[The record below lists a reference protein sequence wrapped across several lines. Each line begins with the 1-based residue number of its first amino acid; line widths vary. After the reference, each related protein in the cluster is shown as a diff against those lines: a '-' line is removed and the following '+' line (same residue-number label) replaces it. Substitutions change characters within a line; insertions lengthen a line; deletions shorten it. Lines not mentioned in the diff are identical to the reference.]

1 MNRILELKGNFNHN
15 PNPNTVGP
23 ITLPIDSI
31 NNPVTIDHLRK
42 LFMQLKALY
51 KYWEKE
57 TLINGALITVYYREI
72 VAKTNRLE
80 RLLKEKGVEKNC
92 NIRGAKFD
100 ENITKH
106 IFTYFN
112 TLPSLNTSIDE
123 MGKVIFIVENFY
135 SGKMDKNDIDNLKS
149 TYEYD
154 QVMARTKF
162 AAIIKD
168 AYYVEDFTID
178 RDNESIEETSIIS
191 IYKTG
196 ISSKELFRKLGIN
209 LIEDKM
215 LDETTL
221 RLDSD
226 EFEILKSKAPYLIA
240 MKTVDLSKLKKD
252 DFVKDDLY
260 AQVPIPDPK
269 NEPIIGVI
277 DTLFDKNVYF
287 SKWVESIDMVDKNIP
302 ISSDDYFH
310 GTSVTSIIV
319 DGPSINPNL
328 DDGCGRFR
336 VKHFGVACGGNFS
349 SFTIL
354 KAIRKVVK
362 ENPNIKV
369 WNLSLGSPKEISKNY
384 ISPEAAELDKIQ
396 SEFDVVFVVSGTNKS
411 HNVDSPMKIG
421 SPADSINSIVVNSVD
436 FDDKPASYHRVG
448 PVLSF
453 FYKPDVSYYGGD
465 GKKRIRV
472 CSNLGECFVTGTSFA
487 APWIARKMAYL
498 INVLGFNRE
507 VAKALLID
515 SAAGWNRMDSM
526 KCDIGYGVVP
536 IKISDII
543 ETKNDEIRFIF
554 TSATEE
560 YETSAFNIPIPLN
573 NDGKYPYITRATL
586 CYYPKCSR
594 NQGVDYTNTEI
605 DFQFGRVQ
613 INSKGTASLKA
624 FNNNRQGETDDYTRE
639 VNARNHWRKWD
650 NVKHLASEENVNVR
664 PKKGYPGEL
673 CGVKMTVKGRL
684 TSVHETIPFGIVVT
698 LKEINGVNRISDFIK
713 KCELKGWFVNQVNV
727 ENRIDINLKA
737 DEEIEFE

>member
-1 MNRILELKGNFNHN
+1 MNKILELKGNFKHN
-15 PNPNTVGP
+15 RNPNTVGP
-23 ITLPIDSI
+23 VTLPKESLYY
-31 NNPVTIDHLRK
+31 PVTVDHLRK
-42 LFMQLKALY
+42 LYNQLCELY

-72 VAKTNRLE
+72 VAKSNRLE
-80 RLLKEKGVEKNC
+80 CLLREKNVEKNC
-92 NIRGAKFD
+92 NIRGAKFNND
-100 ENITKH
+100 NTKH

-112 TLPSLNTSIDE
+112 TLSSLKLTINE
-123 MGKVIFIVENFY
+123 LNEAVYIVENFY
-135 SGKMDKNDIDNLKS
+135 NGSIDKNDLDNLKN
-149 TYEYD
+149 TYKKD
-154 QVMARTKF
+154 FLIPRSKF
-162 AAIIKD
+162 AGIIKD

-178 RDNESIEETSIIS
+178 RENESIEDASIIS

-196 ISSKELFRKLGIN
+196 IKSIELFRRLGIN

-226 EFEILKSKAPYLIA
+226 EFEILKTKAPYLIA
-240 MKTVDLSKLKKD
+240 MKTIDLSNLKKD
-252 DFVKDDLY
+252 DFEKDDSNIKSI
-260 AQVPIPDPK
+260 IPDPS

-277 DTLFDKNVYF
+277 DTLFDNNVYF
-287 SKWVESIDMVDKNIP
+287 SKWVESVDMVDKNIP
-302 ISSDDYFH
+302 RCSEDYSH
-310 GTSVTSIIV
+310 GTSVTSILV
-319 DGPSINPNL
+319 DGPNLNPNL

-336 VKHFGVACGGNFS
+336 VKHFGVACGGAFS

-354 KAIRKVVK
+354 KAIKKVVR

-396 SEFDVVFVVSGTNKS
+396 SEYDVVFIVAGTNKPNNIES
-411 HNVDSPMKIG
+411 SMKIG
-421 SPADSINSIVVNSVD
+421 APADSINSIVVNSVD
-436 FDDKPASYHRVG
+436 FDDNPASYHRIG

-465 GKKRIRV
+465 GKNKIRV
-472 CSNLGECFVTGTSFA
+472 CTNLGEGFVTGTSFA

-498 INVLGFNRE
+498 INILGFNRE
-507 VAKALLID
+507 VAKALIID
-515 SAAGWNRMDSM
+515 SAAKWSRKDSSR
-526 KCDIGYGVVP
+526 CDIGYGVVP
-536 IKISDII
+536 VNIREII

-554 TSATEE
+554 SSATEE

-573 NDGKYPYITRATL
+573 NDGKYPYIVRATL

-605 DFQFGRVQ
+605 DFQFGRVST
-613 INSKGTASLKA
+613 NSNGKVCLKT
-624 FNNNRQGETDDYTRE
+624 FNKNRQGENDDYTRE

-650 NVKHLASEENVNVR
+650 NVKHLANNDNENAR
-664 PKKGYPGEL
+664 EKRSYSGEL

-727 ENRIDINLKA
+727 ENRIDLILRAN
-737 DEEIEFE
+737 EEIEFE